1 MANEHRKRIV
11 LIAGEASGDVL
22 GASLIR
28 ELRTLYPSA
37 LFRGIGGPL
46 MVAEGLDAWA
56 SSDELAVM
64 GFAEV
69 VSHLPRLLALRSRI
83 RSQILSW
90 SPDVVVGIDA
100 PDFNL
105 GVEKWLKQRGVRT
118 VHYVSPSVWA
128 WRENRASKIGE
139 SASRVLCLFP
149 IEPPIYAKHGVDAV
163 FVGHPLADEVPLE
176 PSREAA
182 RASLGLS
189 SSERVLALLPG
200 SRRSEVDML
209 GATFLDA
216 AQLLVDEMPSLRVV
230 APMAS
235 PRVREQFTALLSS
248 RSAYLRDRVMLVD
261 RQAQDVM
268 VAADAILLAS
278 GTATLEAM
286 LSKNPMVVA
295 HRISPTTYRIVKGMG
310 MLKTDVYSLP
320 NFLAGGKV
328 VPELMQDDCTPPNI
342 ASALR
347 VVLQDRSTFDR
358 EVRPQFVQIHETLRQ
373 GAAASAARA
382 IAEVIDAP

>member
-37 LFRGIGGPL
+37 LFGGIGGPL

>member
-28 ELRTLYPSA
+28 ELRALYPSA
-37 LFRGIGGPL
+37 LFGGIGGPL

>member
-37 LFRGIGGPL
+37 LFGGIGGPL

-295 HRISPTTYRIVKGMG
+295 HRISATTYRIVKGMG

>member
-37 LFRGIGGPL
+37 LFGGIGGPL

-182 RASLGLS
+182 RASLGLC